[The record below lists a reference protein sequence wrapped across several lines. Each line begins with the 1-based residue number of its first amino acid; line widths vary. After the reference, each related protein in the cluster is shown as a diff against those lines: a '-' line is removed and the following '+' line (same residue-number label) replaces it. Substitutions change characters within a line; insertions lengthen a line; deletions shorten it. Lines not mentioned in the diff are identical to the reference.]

1 MSTDTTSPNA
11 GKHAKKGAATPAKG
25 TASPSLTSAL
35 STDFS
40 ASIVVF
46 LVALP
51 LCIGVAAASG
61 VPVALGIISGIVG
74 GLIVGFLPGSN
85 LQVSGPA
92 AGLAVLV
99 LEFVT
104 EHGVGMLG
112 PVVFISGILQM
123 ILGMLKLGRMFQSI
137 SLSVVQGMLAGIGV
151 PLILSQ
157 MYALVDSKQL
167 GTALKNLAGLP
178 NLVSDVLGDRDKG
191 AALILGVMAL
201 VICFMWKK
209 VPAPI
214 SKVPA
219 PLVAVILGAIIAAF
233 PGFDGVKKVSFGS
246 MIDAV
251 NFIGPSQLGQLFDPA
266 ILMMIVTFTVIAS
279 AESLFSAAAVD
290 RMHTGA
296 PTKYNAELFSQGVG
310 NTVCGL
316 LGALPMTA
324 VIVRSAANVQAGAKT
339 KLSRILHGAWLLGFG
354 LLLPGLLGLIPI
366 TVLAGVLLQAGW
378 KLFNPPAFLA
388 MWKKDRA
395 EGAIMF
401 ITTLAI
407 VVTNLLDGVVAGLA
421 VAIILTAIRM
431 SHMTIRTTT
440 DGDMG
445 RLELKGN
452 VTFLR
457 LPKLIDALETIQDK
471 ERVYIDG
478 SGISHLDMACRAQ
491 IEEFAEQRRKAGAEH
506 VECILPGDPTVQK
519 VDEVVVP
526 DEPVTEEFDT
536 PVKDTQQQPAQ
547 PTPYAPDPAPAPA
560 FQHTAH
566 TAAPN
571 YGHAH
576 VAHGSPYAR
585 QHQHAQ
591 QHQHNNQHPHAPQHP
606 QHTQNQHPQ
615 HVQHAQNQHAHPQH
629 TQYQYPQYPHPEQNY
644 PHAPQHPNHQYGM
657 GGQGPV
663 RPLHQQPQ
671 YSQHS
676 QVHIP
681 NQAHGPQHNGVHN
694 GQQPAPHDGQQQ
706 MPPQGYAPP
715 PGYGPQETPYQ
726 GTPMVQGYGP
736 QGYQQPPQGGYWGPN
751 DDWAVQQQHDEGT
764 RR

>member
-1 MSTDTTSPNA
+1 MSTDTNRPGA
-11 GKHAKKGAATPAKG
+11 RRHAKRGAAPASKGAPD
-25 TASPSLTSAL
+25 PSLFSSV

-61 VPVALGIISGIVG
+61 VNVALGIISGIVG

-157 MYALVDSKQL
+157 IYALVDSKQL
-167 GTALKNLAGLP
+167 GTALKNMAGLP
-178 NLVSDVLGDRDKG
+178 DLVSDVMGDRDKS
-191 AALILGVMAL
+191 AALMLGVMAV

-209 VPAPI
+209 VPAPLN
-214 SKVPA
+214 KVPA
-219 PLVAVILGAIIAAF
+219 PLVAVILGAGIAAI
-233 PGFDGVKKVSFGS
+233 PGFGEVKKVSFGS
-246 MIDAV
+246 MAEAIK
-251 NFIGPSQLGQLFDPA
+251 FTGPSQLSHIFDPA

-290 RMHTGA
+290 RMHSGP

-310 NTVCGL
+310 NTICGL

-339 KLSRILHGAWLLGFG
+339 KLSRILHGFWLLSFG

-366 TVLAGVLLQAGW
+366 TILAGVLLQAGW
-378 KLFNPPAFLA
+378 KLFNPPAFAA
-388 MWKKDRA
+388 MWKKDRG
-395 EGAIMF
+395 EGVVMF

-421 VAIILTAIRM
+421 IAIILTAMRM
-431 SHMTIRTTT
+431 SHMTIRKTT
-440 DGDMG
+440 DGDTA

-457 LPKLIDALETIQDK
+457 LPKLIDALEDISDLD
-471 ERVYIDG
+471 RVFIDG
-478 SGISHLDMACRAQ
+478 RKISHLDMACRAQ
-491 IEEFAEQRRKAGAEH
+491 IEEFAESRRKAGAE
-506 VECILPGDPTVQK
+506 VELELPGDPTVEK

-526 DEPVTEEFDT
+526 DEPITEEIGT
-536 PVKDTQQQPAQ
+536 PVKETPQPEPVGAA
-547 PTPYAPDPAPAPA
+547 YASEPAPAYQ
-560 FQHTAH
+560 QHTA
-566 TAAPN
+566 AGPA
-571 YGHAH
+571 YGHGH

-591 QHQHNNQHPHAPQHP
+591 QHQHNNQHPHAPQPTHQAHYGQQHNPQHNPQHHP
-606 QHTQNQHPQ
+606 QQH
-615 HVQHAQNQHAHPQH
+615 
-629 TQYQYPQYPHPEQNY
+629 

-657 GGQGPV
+657 GGQGPA
-663 RPLHQQPQ
+663 RPMHQQHQPQ
-671 YSQHS
+671 YNQHA

-681 NQAHGPQHNGVHN
+681 NQAHGPQHNGVPN
-694 GQQPAPHDGQQQ
+694 GQPQGPHDGQQQ

-736 QGYQQPPQGGYWGPN
+736 QGYQQPSQGGYWGPD
-751 DDWAVQQQHDEGT
+751 DDWAVQQFGEGT